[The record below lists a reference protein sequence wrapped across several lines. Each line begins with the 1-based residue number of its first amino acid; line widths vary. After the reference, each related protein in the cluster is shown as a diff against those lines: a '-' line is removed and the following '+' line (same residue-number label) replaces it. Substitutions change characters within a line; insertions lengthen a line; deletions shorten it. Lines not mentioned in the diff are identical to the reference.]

1 MLVLEVV
8 VDSLKKGKDEADKEY
23 QECSFWFWFFFLQYP
38 ISYKK
43 YWTSDKV
50 KSRVMDCGIR

>member
-1 MLVLEVV
+1 VFILILI
-8 VDSLKKGKDEADKEY
+8 
-23 QECSFWFWFFFLQYP
+23 FFLQYP

-50 KSRVMDCGIR
+50 KARVMDCGIR